1 MNIPPHAGALD
12 KTQKAKGDGQGLMG
26 AWAACFFSLAWNWY
40 KRSVLSKVNCRSSR
54 LQPTTQC
61 GSALQATL
69 FKWLFQLSEAQQLR
83 EFWRL
88 FAMSHHVTKNP
99 RSRGSFSSIWPPKIP
114 KTLTLKDINSI
125 TLPDFLTYNYH
136 LKFRNAFFK
145 DYIDS
150 FWEISCLAGALFW
163 LVMFQGFRKSTL
175 PRASKS
181 WSRPQWSRPKSVESV
196 FLTEKT
202 WE

>member
-12 KTQKAKGDGQGLMG
+12 KTQKAKGDGQGLTG

-40 KRSVLSKVNCRSSR
+40 KRSVCCCVGAAVLSKVNCRSSR

-99 RSRGSFSSIWPPKIP
+99 RSRASFSSIWPPKIP

-125 TLPDFLTYNYH
+125 TLPDFLT
-136 LKFRNAFFK
+136 LIITWKSGMLFFK
-145 DYIDS
+145 DYI
-150 FWEISCLAGALFW
+150 
-163 LVMFQGFRKSTL
+163 
-175 PRASKS
+175 
-181 WSRPQWSRPKSVESV
+181 
-196 FLTEKT
+196 
-202 WE
+202 